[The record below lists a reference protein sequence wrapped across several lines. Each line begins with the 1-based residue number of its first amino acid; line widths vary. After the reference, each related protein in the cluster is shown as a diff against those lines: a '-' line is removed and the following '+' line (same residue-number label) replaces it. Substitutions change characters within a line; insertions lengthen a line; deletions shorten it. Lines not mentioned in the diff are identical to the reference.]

1 MKPVPFEYERPR
13 SIDAAIDLL
22 SAEPNAK
29 IMAGAQTL
37 GPMLNLRLVQPDIL
51 IDITR
56 IPELVTIADEGEAL
70 AIGACVTHAAIEDG
84 RVEDPANGY
93 LARIASGIAYRAV
106 RTRGTIGR
114 SLAHADPA
122 ADWLSAL
129 LVLDAA
135 LEVAS
140 RNGRRR
146 VALNNFVRGAME
158 TDLDP
163 AELLIRVYVPK
174 SNKTARYGYHK
185 ICRKTGEFADAI
197 GAVML
202 DSVEDDFRIVA
213 AGGSEQPIIFE
224 DPVLLFKGGDP
235 FDPDGFDMEM
245 AMDALR
251 EAGMEPDAYELRIRA
266 VALSRAIQ
274 DAIGQ

>member
-1 MKPVPFEYERPR
+1 MKPVSFEYERPR

-22 SAEPNAK
+22 ASEPNAK

-56 IPELVTIADEGEAL
+56 IPELVTVADEGEAL

-106 RTRGTIGR
+106 RTRGTIGG

-129 LVLDAA
+129 LA
-135 LEVAS
+135 LGADVEISSGA
-140 RNGRRR
+140 GRRR
-146 VALNNFVRGAME
+146 IALK
-158 TDLDP
+158 DLGP
-163 AELLIRVYVPK
+163 EELLIRVFVPK

-202 DSVEDDFRIVA
+202 DSAEGDFRIVA
-213 AGGSEQPIIFE
+213 AGGSEQPMIFE
-224 DPVLLFKGGDP
+224 NPELLTGLCGRAARSVEASP
-235 FDPDGFDMEM
+235 MPTRPPTGS
-245 AMDALR
+245 ALF
-251 EAGMEPDAYELRIRA
+251 
-266 VALSRAIQ
+266 SR
-274 DAIGQ
+274 

>member
-1 MKPVPFEYERPR
+1 
-13 SIDAAIDLL
+13 
-22 SAEPNAK
+22 
-29 IMAGAQTL
+29 
-37 GPMLNLRLVQPDIL
+37 MLNLRLVQPDIL

-56 IPELVTIADEGEAL
+56 IPELVAIADEGEAL

-106 RTRGTIGR
+106 RTRGTIGG

-129 LVLDAA
+129 LLLGAD

-140 RNGRRR
+140 GNGRRR
-146 VALNNFVRGAME
+146 TALKNFVRGAME
-158 TDLDP
+158 TDLGP

-174 SNKTARYGYHK
+174 SNTAARHGYHK

-202 DSVEDDFRIVA
+202 DSGEGRFRMVA
-213 AGGSEQPIIFE
+213 AGGSEQPVIFE
-224 DPVLLFKGGDP
+224 DPGMFFKGGDP
-235 FDPDGFDMEM
+235 FDPDSFDMEM
-245 AMDALR
+245 AMDALCG
-251 EAGMEPDAYELRIRA
+251 AGMEPDAYELRIRA
-266 VALSRAIQ
+266 VALSRAVQ
-274 DAIGQ
+274 DAIGL